1 MRILAISSPS
11 LISFYLSF
19 LRSAREMHTA
29 ILDGINSKEVAIR
42 QLEQDLFSLEAEGM
56 LARKKLVGL
65 GYEGVEDRVK
75 RLRQKMLQ
83 REKEAAALSVS
94 MRACE
99 RACVRACK
107 HAYGLFRCVCV
118 CACECK

>member
-1 MRILAISSPS
+1 MRILAISSQS

-75 RLRQKMLQ
+75 QLRQKMLQ

-94 MRACE
+94 M